1 MHRHT
6 SKKEQGA
13 VSIIGV
19 GLLLTV
25 MLATG
30 FSLDALE
37 IMSTKSRLAL
47 AVNNVISTVYSL
59 PESKWLPVATALLNR
74 HFPEDTIAVTAS
86 VSKTSNGCALNASA
100 SVPSLFMHK
109 FTDAA
114 SYTVTE
120 RVKLISS
127 TSSSLPKREIAL
139 ACDVSGSMEDGYYSS
154 FLPSQ
159 SEQKFTHLKKAVHA
173 LLKEANDDPDFH
185 GRVRVSLIPF
195 ADKVNI
201 GRNRAWAKVPTGSSF
216 GECAQSRYPSFTSF
230 NASNT
235 AKQALLPPFTAH
247 IDYYKYVAPSPWL
260 RPICPHAPLTPLTDN
275 FSSLLTQINSLKTF
289 NSNNGSAQDSGIIWA
304 ARTLL
309 HSWGG
314 AWGADGN
321 PSASSSTDKYLVLIT
336 DGKLSKPVGTNPE
349 DILND
354 GVGGLCRKIKDA
366 GIKISIIEYHKD
378 SKSNAFKNC
387 ASPGHYLTPVP
398 SDPSSAKELTT
409 AVLKSLE
416 KPVVEKN
423 IILTDY

>member
-74 HFPEDTIAVTAS
+74 HFPEDTISVTAS

-120 RVKLISS
+120 RVKLISNTS
-127 TSSSLPKREIAL
+127 TTQPKREIAL
-139 ACDVSGSMEDGYYSS
+139 ALDISGSMDGGYFNIFDGHST
-154 FLPSQ
+154 PNR
-159 SEQKFTHLKKAVHA
+159 KFTHLKKAVHT
-173 LLKEANDDPDFH
+173 LLKEADDDPAFR
-185 GRVRVSLIPF
+185 GRVRVSMIPF

-201 GRNRAWAKVPTGSSF
+201 GRNRAWATVHPESSF
-216 GECAQSRYPSFTSF
+216 GECAQSRYPSFSNF
-230 NASNT
+230 NASDT
-235 AKQALLPPFTAH
+235 ANQALLPPFTAH
-247 IDYYKYVAPSPWL
+247 IDYYKYIAPNPWL
-260 RPICPHAPLTPLTDN
+260 KPVCPSAALTPLTEN
-275 FSSLLTQINSLKTF
+275 FTKLLAAIDPMETSDTR
-289 NSNNGSAQDSGIIWA
+289 SGMTAQDSGIIWA
-304 ARTLL
+304 GRTLL
-309 HSWGG
+309 PSWGT
-314 AWGADGN
+314 AWGAGGN
-321 PSASSSTDKYLVLIT
+321 PSSSPDIDKYLVLIT
-336 DGKLSKPVGTNPE
+336 DGAMGSPPGT
-349 DILND
+349 DTSQIL
-354 GVGGLCRKIKDA
+354 GGLCSRLKNA
-366 GIKISIIEYHKD
+366 GITISVIEYHKEA
-378 SKSNAFKNC
+378 KSNAFKNC